1 MTREELIQLGNQ
13 IIEETDDDRQ
23 EELME
28 LFDRNVL
35 HPEGSSLF
43 FYPENY
49 DARTMDISCFVPAV
63 EEVVDKCLA
72 YQPIING

>member
-28 LFDRNVL
+28 RFDRNVP

-49 DARTMDISCFVPAV
+49 NAR
-63 EEVVDKCLA
+63 KW
-72 YQPIING
+72 